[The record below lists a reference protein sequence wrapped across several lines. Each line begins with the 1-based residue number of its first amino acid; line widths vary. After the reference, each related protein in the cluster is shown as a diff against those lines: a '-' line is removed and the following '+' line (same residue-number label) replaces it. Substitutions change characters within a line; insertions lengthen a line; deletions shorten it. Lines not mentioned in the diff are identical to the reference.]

1 MTTTRRNFLTL
12 SASVGSSIAFNLAL
26 PSMAFSA
33 GKNGNIP
40 QEITSW
46 ITVHD
51 DNRVTVRIPQI
62 ELGQGITTALT
73 QVIAE
78 EINLE
83 LSLTDW
89 EFYDPLTNYNRKNV
103 YVHTYSGG
111 SFGMRMLF
119 SPMRIAGAQ
128 IKEMLLL
135 AAARRWNTCL
145 LYTSPSPRDS

>member
-12 SASVGSSIAFNLAL
+12 SASAGSSIVFNLAL

-33 GKNGNIP
+33 SKKGNVP

-46 ITVHD
+46 ITVHH

-103 YVHTYSGG
+103 YVYTYSGG
-111 SFGMRMLF
+111 SFGMKMLF

-128 IKEMLLL
+128 IKE
-135 AAARRWNTCL
+135 
-145 LYTSPSPRDS
+145 

>member
-12 SASVGSSIAFNLAL
+12 SASVSSSIAFNLAL

-33 GKNGNIP
+33 SKNGNIP

-46 ITVHD
+46 ITVHN

-103 YVHTYSGG
+103 YVHTYSG
-111 SFGMRMLF
+111 
-119 SPMRIAGAQ
+119 
-128 IKEMLLL
+128 EVL
-135 AAARRWNTCL
+135 A
-145 LYTSPSPRDS
+145 